1 MRRTFTKAAPLGGAV
16 LLLLAAWGSVP
27 AGAAPARPG
36 PIAVEIGDSYGPV
49 APTEALWSIANRL
62 RPEGAVTVQQMMMAL
77 LRANP
82 DAFFHD
88 NVNWLKRGHTLQLP
102 AAGALRALS
111 AREAL
116 LAIKSQND
124 QWRAADGEL
133 PGVEPERLAAPSAA
147 LVEAASATSPQPAA
161 VAEAAPE
168 QASAAGASAD
178 AASADAAGLAPPARS
193 EGAEGAPGE
202 SAQEPLKDAA
212 LPLAGKAA
220 ETQEPLSV
228 APVREENPVPVVAST
243 PAKTAAKERGEI
255 SAWMAAKTAAVTR
268 GAGEFARDWLPEEVW
283 ANRLPGEAEENLA
296 ASVLLAGLVLFL
308 LLIMWWLWS
317 RARNRPPAR
326 DPSRKILGAAARPP
340 SAIPRGVPKRAAPAP
355 GNARGERPP
364 APGAEQ
370 PQDAPPQR
378 SEAPEA
384 DDIPRNKLDLA
395 RAYIALGDK
404 EQARTAL
411 REVLT
416 EGNPAQQEEARVLLA
431 QLGQ

>member
-1 MRRTFTKAAPLGGAV
+1 MRQTLAIVAPLGGAV

-49 APTEALWSIANRL
+49 GSTEALWSIANRL

-88 NVNWLKRGHTLQLP
+88 NVNWLKRGHTLRIP
-102 AAGALRALS
+102 AARALRALS

-147 LVEAASATSPQPAA
+147 LVEAAPAASPQPVA

-168 QASAAGASAD
+168 RASAAGAG
-178 AASADAAGLAPPARS
+178 ADAAGLAPPVRS
-193 EGAEGAPGE
+193 EGAGGAPGE

-228 APVREENPVPVVAST
+228 APVKEEDIVPVVAST

-255 SAWMAAKTAAVTR
+255 SAWIEAKTAALTR

-283 ANRLPGEAEENLA
+283 ANRLSGEAQENLA
-296 ASVLLAGLVLFL
+296 ASVLLAGLVVFL
-308 LLIMWWLWS
+308 LLILWWLWA
-317 RARNRPPAR
+317 RARNRHPVR
-326 DPSRKILGAAARPP
+326 DPSRKILGAAARAP
-340 SAIPRGVPKRAAPAP
+340 SAIPRGIPKRAAPAP
-355 GNARGERPP
+355 GNARDSRSP

-370 PQDAPPQR
+370 PKDALSQR
-378 SEAPEA
+378 HEAPEA

-404 EQARTAL
+404 EQATAAL

-431 QLGQ
+431 QLGR

>member
-1 MRRTFTKAAPLGGAV
+1 MRQTFTTVAPLGGAV
-16 LLLLAAWGSVP
+16 LLLLAVWGSVP

-49 APTEALWSIANRL
+49 GPTDALWSIANRL

-88 NVNWLKRGHTLQLP
+88 NVNWLKRGHTLRIP
-102 AAGALRALS
+102 AADALRALS

-147 LVEAASATSPQPAA
+147 LVEAAPAASPQPVA

-168 QASAAGASAD
+168 RASAAGAGAD
-178 AASADAAGLAPPARS
+178 VASLAPSARS
-193 EGAEGAPGE
+193 EGDGGALGE

-220 ETQEPLSV
+220 ETQEPPSFT
-228 APVREENPVPVVAST
+228 PVREENPVPVVAST

-255 SAWMAAKTAAVTR
+255 SAWIEAKTAALTR

-283 ANRLPGEAEENLA
+283 ANRLSGEAQENLA
-296 ASVLLAGLVLFL
+296 ASVLLAGLVVFL
-308 LLIMWWLWS
+308 LLILWWLWA

-326 DPSRKILGAAARPP
+326 DPSRKILGAAARAP

-355 GNARGERPP
+355 GNARDSRSP

-370 PQDAPPQR
+370 PKDAPSQR
-378 SEAPEA
+378 HEAPEA

-404 EQARTAL
+404 EQATAAL

-431 QLGQ
+431 QLGR